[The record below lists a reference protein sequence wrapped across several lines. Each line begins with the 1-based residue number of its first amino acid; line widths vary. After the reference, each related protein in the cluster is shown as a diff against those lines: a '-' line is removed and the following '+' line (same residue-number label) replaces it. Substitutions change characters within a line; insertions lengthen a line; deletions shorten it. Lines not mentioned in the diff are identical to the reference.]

1 MTSSRLDLS
10 RTEDTV
16 KTLIHALNREMKI
29 ISSAREKVSGFE
41 GRISSAQTSQS
52 SNAQYNVGLSQSI
65 KSQLSHARQ
74 TMTSAVAKVG
84 AIKRQLSEIQNK
96 LYWHLNN
103 WGRNLVDLRGD
114 QAKVKKM
121 LPTLSAGYQKAQDDS
136 QGELGRL
143 VTLSDDIKA
152 ALNSSQQAI
161 SAFEDS
167 VGIGG
172 ADSIDKIATDN
183 TVTTDFTAQKNYG
196 PTTVTD
202 TTVSILDAD
211 RYGQLNNYAAEYPK
225 PNLNQ
230 GSPRAGSLSD
240 KIEMGS
246 GTLETPSNHNCQVS
260 MPNFFYP
267 LAGKYYSP

>member
-1 MTSSRLDLS
+1 
-10 RTEDTV
+10 
-16 KTLIHALNREMKI
+16 MKV
-29 ISSAREKVSGFE
+29 ISSAREKVRGFE
-41 GRISSAQTSQS
+41 GHISSTHAYQ
-52 SNAQYNVGLSQSI
+52 SNAQYDAGISQSI
-65 KSQLSHARQ
+65 NSQLSQARQ
-74 TMTSAVAKVG
+74 AMTSAVAKVRT
-84 AIKRQLSEIQNK
+84 IKQQLSEIQSK
-96 LYWHLNN
+96 LLWHLNN
-103 WGRNLVDLRGD
+103 WGRNLADLRGD
-114 QAKVKKM
+114 QAKVKEK
-121 LPTLSAGYQKAQDDS
+121 LPTLSSEYQKAQEDS
-136 QGELGRL
+136 QCELGRL

-167 VGIGG
+167 VEIGG
-172 ADSIDKIATDN
+172 ADSIDKIAMDN
-183 TVTTDFTAQKNYG
+183 TVTTDFTAQNNYV
-196 PTTVTD
+196 PATVTD
-202 TTVSILDAD
+202 TTVSLLDAD

-246 GTLETPSNHNCQVS
+246 GTLETPSNRNCQVS